1 MIKCT
6 LKNFK
11 ISAFSKT
18 LLEKLKARDCHK
30 NLSVH
35 ISDKEL
41 YPGIYKEPLIIEYK
55 KDKISIFKTV
65 KYLNRYFTKKGI

>member
-1 MIKCT
+1 MKIFAIFEVDKKFQVEYKCSCYKILKTLIKCT
-6 LKNFK
+6 YQNFK

-35 ISDKEL
+35 ISD
-41 YPGIYKEPLIIEYK
+41 ICI
-55 KDKISIFKTV
+55 
-65 KYLNRYFTKKGI
+65 